1 MRINL
6 TPAHDRDIKSEDW
19 VIAVRP
25 LLVSMLNSKYKD
37 IKIRLLEDPPGPPTQ
52 ATFHIK
58 IQ

>member
-1 MRINL
+1 MRIGL
-6 TPAHDRDIKSEDW
+6 THAKERDMKSEDW

-25 LLVSMLNSKYKD
+25 LLEKHLKYTYKD
-37 IKIRLLEDPPGPPTQ
+37 IKVRLLEDPPGPPTQ